1 MEELD
6 STDEPPMVFT
16 FFSEKEGSTLIEQFL
31 GKDLREALVDW
42 YRESIVKPEAP
53 LEDDEPACVT
63 AVKNVWCI
71 SGHDVGGKFY
81 LTHIIATVSQR
92 VDFSTIHR

>member
-6 STDEPPMVFT
+6 RTDEPPMVFT

-42 YRESIVKPEAP
+42 YRGSIVKPEAP
-53 LEDDEPACVT
+53 FDEDDEPARVL

-71 SGHDVGGKFY
+71 SGHDVDGRFY
-81 LTHIIATVSQR
+81 LTHIVATVPQSELPC
-92 VDFSTIHR
+92 F